1 MGRRLDDPPVRRNV
15 SGAQA
20 AERLGQAAVFRGLSE
35 TTLAAIAKEAEL
47 RVLRRGQVLWKQ
59 GSFAYEL
66 AFVWEGRLD
75 VARSIEGR
83 VTYRAVRI
91 NEVIGFSNAIGR
103 AVCTVDVVAGEPT
116 RLLLVPGDVLR
127 GLVPKHPEIAFRA
140 LEYMGEL
147 VGRLSDEVEMLHHS
161 TLEGRLVRRLRELA
175 GGRREVPL
183 THQELAAQVGARRE
197 SVTRALKVLEERG
210 MIACRR
216 GRIEVVDLDAS

>member
-1 MGRRLDDPPVRRNV
+1 MRSTPTSSQV
-15 SGAQA
+15 
-20 AERLGQAAVFRGLSE
+20 AERLGRATFFRGLSE
-35 TTLAAIAKEAEL
+35 AALTAIAKQAEL
-47 RVLRRGQVLWKQ
+47 RSLKRGQVLWRH

-75 VARSIEGR
+75 VARSIADR

-91 NEVIGFSNAIGR
+91 NEVIGFSNAMGR

-147 VGRLSDEVEMLHHS
+147 LGRLSDEVEMLHHS
-161 TLEGRLVRRLRELA
+161 TLEGRLVRKLRDLA
-175 GGRREVPL
+175 GGRKEVSL
-183 THQELAAQVGARRE
+183 THQELANLVGARRE
-197 SVTRALKVLEERG
+197 SVTRALKVLEKRK
-210 MIACRR
+210 MIARRR
-216 GRIEVVDLDAS
+216 GRIEVVDLDG